1 MNDDKI
7 AERAVTGAADGILSN
22 WELEKPGL
30 EKSGGAINMGN
41 QGRNMRENRGVVA
54 AIALCYSLTAA
65 YSVRANDQMPPQN
78 APAFS
83 DPEVLA
89 PVPNDWSSR
98 PLERDPA
105 HRDADLVVALGQ
117 QTHPIFKDLI
127 PEYAR
132 QRNLDIVVKHGTC
145 GITAGRL
152 RKKSVNVGA
161 YCCPPGQNDRLPGLE
176 FHSLGI
182 SPIALI
188 VHPDNPLEDITLQQ
202 AREIFRGQL
211 THWTKVSSDDAQKLD
226 RLVQPIGR
234 LHCKIRPGHWLG
246 LLGDED
252 QFSPRLFEVGVI
264 PDMISQVAKN
274 PSAIGW
280 EVPLMVSYHRE
291 KGAVRMLKINGREP
305 TDLEYVA
312 SGQYP
317 FYRTYH
323 LTTWQKDD
331 KAKHVALELIR
342 YLQQYI
348 EDNYEQVGY
357 VSPSQLKQ
365 AGWKFRGDELIG
377 EPDEIRTADY

>member
-1 MNDDKI
+1 
-7 AERAVTGAADGILSN
+7 
-22 WELEKPGL
+22 
-30 EKSGGAINMGN
+30 
-41 QGRNMRENRGVVA
+41 MRYNKQNAHRNRGVSTT
-54 AIALCYSLTAA
+54 AILGLSMMFIS
-65 YSVRANDQMPPQN
+65 SVWATDPAHSHD
-78 APAFS
+78 APSFS
-83 DPEVLA
+83 NPDVLA
-89 PVPNDWSSR
+89 PVPEDWSSR
-98 PLERDPA
+98 PIEHDPA

-132 QRNLDIVVKHGTC
+132 QHNLNIVVKHGTC

-152 RKKSVNVGA
+152 RKKSVNIGA
-161 YCCPPGQNDRLPGLE
+161 YCCPPGHLDRLPGLE

-188 VHPDNPLEDITLQQ
+188 AHPNNPLEDITLQQ
-202 AREIFRGQL
+202 AREIFRGHL
-211 THWTKVSSDDAQKLD
+211 THWTQVSHDDSQKLD

-234 LHCKIRPGHWLG
+234 LHCKIRPNHWRP
-246 LLGDED
+246 LLNNED

-264 PDMISQVAKN
+264 PDMISQVANN

-280 EVPLMVSYHRE
+280 EVPLMVSVHKE
-291 KGAVRMLKINGREP
+291 KGMVRMLKVDGHEP

-331 KAKHVALELIR
+331 KAKRVALELIR

-348 EDNYEQVGY
+348 EDNYQQVGY
-357 VSPSQLKQ
+357 VSPSRLKK

-377 EPDEIRTADY
+377 EPDAIRTVKH

>member
-1 MNDDKI
+1 VQDARI
-7 AERAVTGAADGILSN
+7 AGRGEIYAESDFF
-22 WELEKPGL
+22 GL
-30 EKSGGAINMGN
+30 NTKKSVRDTQVRVINMRYHR
-41 QGRNMRENRGVVA
+41 RNFHRHRGVITT
-54 AIALCYSLTAA
+54 AIHCLLLMLTSAVWA
-65 YSVRANDQMPPQN
+65 SDHPHSPNPPG
-78 APAFS
+78 FS
-83 DPEVLA
+83 DPDVLA
-89 PVPNDWSSR
+89 PVPDDFSSR
-98 PLERDPA
+98 PLKHDPE
-105 HRDADLVVALGQ
+105 HHDADLVLALGQ

-132 QRNLDIVVKHGTC
+132 QHNLNIVVKHGTC

-152 RKKSVNVGA
+152 RKKSVNIGA
-161 YCCPPGQNDRLPGLE
+161 YCCPPGHHDRLPGLE

-202 AREIFRGQL
+202 AREIFQGQL
-211 THWTKVSSDDAQKLD
+211 THWTQVGHDDPRELD

-234 LHCKIRPGHWLG
+234 LHCKVRPGHWRA
-246 LLGDED
+246 LLSNED

-264 PDMISQVAKN
+264 PDMISQVANN

-280 EVPLMVSYHRE
+280 EVPLMVSYHKE
-291 KGAVRMLKINGREP
+291 KGAVRMLKVDGNKP
-305 TDLEYVA
+305 TDLEYLA

-331 KAKHVALELIR
+331 KAKRVALELIR

-348 EDNYEQVGY
+348 EDNYQQVGY
-357 VSPSQLKQ
+357 VSPSQLKK

-377 EPDEIRTADY
+377 EPEAIRKVEQ

>member
-1 MNDDKI
+1 
-7 AERAVTGAADGILSN
+7 
-22 WELEKPGL
+22 
-30 EKSGGAINMGN
+30 
-41 QGRNMRENRGVVA
+41 MRYHRRDLHKYRGVITT
-54 AIALCYSLTAA
+54 AIHCLLLMLTSSAWASDHPHSLKRP
-65 YSVRANDQMPPQN
+65 S
-78 APAFS
+78 FS
-83 DPEVLA
+83 DPDVLA
-89 PVPNDWSSR
+89 PVPDDFSSR
-98 PLERDPA
+98 PLEHDPA
-105 HRDADLVVALGQ
+105 HHDADLVVALGQ

-132 QRNLDIVVKHGTC
+132 QRDLNIVVKHGTC

-152 RKKSVNVGA
+152 RKKSVNIGA
-161 YCCPPGQNDRLPGLE
+161 YCCPPGQHDRLPGLE

-202 AREIFRGQL
+202 AREIFQGQL
-211 THWTKVSSDDAQKLD
+211 THWTQVDHDDSKELD

-234 LHCKIRPGHWLG
+234 LHCKVRPGHWRA
-246 LLGDED
+246 LLSNED

-264 PDMISQVAKN
+264 PDMISQVANN

-280 EVPLMVSYHRE
+280 EVPLMVSYHKE
-291 KGAVRMLKINGREP
+291 KGAVRMLKVDGNKP

-331 KAKHVALELIR
+331 KAKRVALELIR

-348 EDNYEQVGY
+348 EDNYQQVGY
-357 VSPSQLKQ
+357 VSPSQLKK

-377 EPDEIRTADY
+377 EPEAIRTVEQ